1 MSLEGVVRFGDFN
14 DFLTVCCDPDEDV
27 DSTLKEGSEN
37 VVPRGDNER
46 HQQLLPSERRM
57 LDGRK
62 KMVRFLKERA
72 NEIDPVEVE
81 KKGAE
86 FVEKATKYPVTVSML
101 EETIS
106 HIVDRPQAF
115 SWLLALGR
123 YAVRVNADIKASLAA
138 KIEKWTDTY
147 GVYISKEEV
156 KACTV

>member
-1 MSLEGVVRFGDFN
+1 MSLEGVVRFGDFD

-27 DSTLKEGSEN
+27 DSTLKEGGEN
-37 VVPRGDNER
+37 VVSRGDNKR

-62 KMVRFLKERA
+62 RMAHFLKEHA
-72 NEIDPVEVE
+72 NKIDSAEVE

-101 EETIS
+101 EEAIS
-106 HIVDRPQAF
+106 HVVDRSQAF

-123 YAVRVNADIKASLAA
+123 FAVRRVKAEIKPSLAA
-138 KIEKWTDTY
+138 SMQAWTNKYD
-147 GVYISKEEV
+147 VYINKEEV
-156 KACTV
+156 E